1 MCKTCQGFGIEYQ
14 LINSN
19 IRFRPISMFIYLKF
33 VYSYSNIYYIMK
45 KGLIYLAA
53 GLVSVSA
60 YSQNAAN
67 ERLQKSGDY
76 GIGIDAVP
84 VVDFV
89 LDKTRIFSNSA
100 PSSAGSIINFYNPF
114 TISGKYMT
122 SDNTAFRG
130 LLSLG
135 YNSETKKNFVPKVGS
150 TSGEKVEDANRS
162 SDLFVYIQAGKQFY
176 RGNRNLRGFYGY
188 DGILGITR
196 ENMKSNSYGNDL
208 SVNNSASRVVSS
220 HSGTE
225 ISLGARVFVGA
236 EYYLIKNLS
245 LSAELGYGLL
255 YMMNGGGSSTSEKF
269 EGGEV
274 KSETTELAGSSEFT
288 LNTDA
293 MNSKIMLNFYF

>member
-1 MCKTCQGFGIEYQ
+1 
-14 LINSN
+14 
-19 IRFRPISMFIYLKF
+19 
-33 VYSYSNIYYIMK
+33 MK
-45 KGLIYLAA
+45 KGLIYFVA

-60 YSQNAAN
+60 YSQNAAS

-114 TISGKYMT
+114 TISGKYMI

-255 YMMNGGGSSTSEKF
+255 YMRNGGGRSTSEKF

-288 LNTDA
+288 LDTDA